1 MAVSEEA
8 KRLGEVVESSTS
20 QFIAQCYELY
30 GPPALGELVRVGSPA
45 IYGVVYQVS
54 TQPIDPG
61 RRVTAR
67 GEEASSEEDVYR
79 DNPQLSRL
87 LQTYFHALIVGFAD
101 GAEVR
106 HHLPPAPPRIHA
118 FVYACP
124 SDEVARFTTSTDF
137 LHILLTSNVPVV
149 DEMVAACLR
158 RAAQCRSDSREFLVK
173 AGKAVAVEL
182 MGQVPRLNAI
192 LKGLR
197 T

>member
-1 MAVSEEA
+1 MVVSEEMR
-8 KRLGEVVESSTS
+8 RLGEVVESSTS
-20 QFIAQCYELY
+20 QFIAQCYGLY
-30 GPPALGELVRVGSPA
+30 EPPALGELVRVGSPPV
-45 IYGVVYQVS
+45 YGVVHQVS

-67 GEEASSEEDVYR
+67 GEAASSEEDVYR

-87 LQTYFHALIVGFAD
+87 LQTYFHVLIVGFAEETE
-101 GAEVR
+101 AR

-118 FVYACP
+118 FVHACSP
-124 SDEVARFTTSTDF
+124 EDVARFTSSTDF

-149 DEMVAACLR
+149 DEVVAACLR
-158 RAAQCRSDSREFLVK
+158 RAAECRSDSREFLVK
-173 AGKAVAVEL
+173 AGKVLTVEL
-182 MGQVPRLNAI
+182 MGQLPRLNAI